1 VHRRRH
7 GHRDDH
13 RARLIRWLCILALAV
28 ACEAPA
34 EISKPAQANPN
45 APPASWPLGRA
56 VGHIGREVAPQ
67 VVGALTLD
75 GDLVRGATLWQVPG
89 DGAARAVAGS
99 PDAVELIDI
108 DRRRVAW
115 RASCGGPVVGVTGGV
130 IVCAAQA
137 ATRALHLDGSPAWQ
151 IAEPFVAMTGDRVVT
166 DAGTRGVAL
175 HDSATGGELA
185 AVVLPVGMPA
195 QSVVAACDRDLYAVG
210 SDDKLARIAG
220 KLVWSTLLA
229 PGDAPVLPG
238 DVDPCAGS
246 SVLAIAGGSLVAV
259 ARDTGKIAGRIDGVR
274 GVWPSRAGDGRVE
287 VATGWG
293 VLRVARELPPN
304 ELPGR
309 PPGEVLA
316 LPALGASIAS
326 RGDRR
331 LVRATPSTA
340 VLLDARGIRAFV
352 PLAEATAAIG
362 GDAIV
367 AASSPETDAELRLF
381 ALPLPWRR
389 ALRLPAHSR
398 GIALSAE
405 LRDLPAGTALE
416 GSAGI
421 ALTGTGSASIDAT
434 ALDPIEPAIYA
445 ASGGLVARFDLAA
458 RAWTWSSA
466 GACPPGVRV
475 QLAVS
480 RSVVACGTRDGGVT
494 ATTRDGARAW
504 RSNVPADSLD
514 AAADVVVA
522 HTGDRVRALDASD
535 GHVLGTV
542 ATAHAAALDIAGMAL
557 VITAEANRVVARLP
571 RAYMLPA
578 WSIEARGVV
587 RAIAAS
593 GDGAIVE
600 LEGGDAYRIDARTA
614 AIVALPDVGLA
625 WHAIGDLVAGATAGG
640 PVPPNPMPVPPRPL
654 VPEKYK
660 PVDLEAAPAIATPW
674 PPPPPMAASWQLALF
689 ELAGGVRARDDYA
702 LAPPIALAERRGASP
717 IVVEYGA
724 RPRHML
730 VLDAVRGDP
739 LRRIELPAD
748 APEDTAFST
757 VVDGRPVT
765 GTILADPLR
774 VVTF

>member
-1 VHRRRH
+1 MHRWRH

-13 RARLIRWLCILALAV
+13 RARLIRRLCILALAV

-34 EISKPAQANPN
+34 EISTPAQANPN

-67 VVGALTLD
+67 AVNVLTLD
-75 GDLVRGATLWQVPG
+75 GDLVQRATLWQVPG
-89 DGAARAVAGS
+89 DGAARAIAAS
-99 PDAVELIDI
+99 PDALELIDI

-115 RASCGGPVVGVTGGV
+115 RARCGGPVVGVTANV
-130 IVCAAQA
+130 IVCAAEA

-166 DAGTRGVAL
+166 DAGARGVAL

-185 AVVLPVGMPA
+185 AVVLPAGMPA
-195 QSVVAACDRDLYAVG
+195 HSVVAACDRDVYAVG

-229 PGDAPVLPG
+229 PGGAPVLPG

-274 GVWPSRAGDGRVE
+274 GVWPSRAGDARVE

-293 VLRVARELPPN
+293 VIRIARELPPN

-326 RGDRR
+326 HGDRR

-362 GDAIV
+362 DDAIV
-367 AASSPETDAELRLF
+367 AAASRETDAELRLF
-381 ALPLPWRR
+381 ALPSPWRR
-389 ALRLPAHSR
+389 SLRLPAHSS
-398 GIALSAE
+398 GIALAAE
-405 LRDLPAGTALE
+405 LRDLPASTALE
-416 GSAGI
+416 GSAGV
-421 ALTGTGSASIDAT
+421 ALAGTGSASVDAT

-458 RAWTWSSA
+458 RAWTWSFA
-466 GACPPGVRV
+466 GACPPGARV

-480 RSVVACGTRDGGVT
+480 RSIVACGTRDGGVA
-494 ATTRDGARAW
+494 ATTRDGAHAW
-504 RSNVPADSLD
+504 RSSAPADSLD
-514 AAADVVVA
+514 AVADVVVA
-522 HTGDRVRALDASD
+522 HTGDRVRVLDASD
-535 GHVLGTV
+535 GHLLGTV

-557 VITAEANRVVARLP
+557 VITAEDDRVVARLP

-614 AIVALPDVGLA
+614 AIAALPDVGLA
-625 WHAIGDLVAGATAGG
+625 WRALGDLVAGSTAGG

-724 RPRHML
+724 RPRRML

-739 LRRIELPAD
+739 LRRIELPPD
-748 APEDTAFST
+748 APDDTAFST